1 MKKILVSFLTILLIS
16 VVMMGTV
23 YAAQLETTIDI
34 TANVSEVSA
43 GDKVVFTFALENVTN
58 AKDDSIGAIEGTVT
72 YDTNFFELVTGVTN
86 TSFSAGGE
94 SGEKFNVLCGG
105 AKDGETVAI
114 LTLKVKDNPTGS
126 GIVKFTDLAASDG
139 DVERGDEAIAKT
151 ADKSIEIKL
160 KSTTPTEPTDPTE
173 PDQPDDTTVAV
184 TGVAVAPVSQKVKV
198 GKSTTFIAT
207 VTPENA
213 TNKKV
218 KWSSSDESIA
228 TINEDGVVTG
238 IKEGE
243 ATITATTLD
252 GSKKGTATII
262 VEKEEEQ
269 KPTDTEKPDDSNNSN
284 NPTTPSTP
292 STDKPTTDG
301 TTVTVGGKNN
311 DPTIAT
317 TVLPKAGVSVILL
330 IAVVAASAVAIIV
343 YKKNQKFRDIK

>member
-43 GDKVVFTFALENVTN
+43 GDKVVFTFALKNVAN

-72 YDTNFFELVTGVTN
+72 YDTNFFELVKGATN

-160 KSTTPTEPTDPTE
+160 KSTEPTEPTE
-173 PDQPDDTTVAV
+173 PEKPQPDNTNVAV
-184 TGVAVAPVSQKVKV
+184 TGVTVAPVSQKVKV

>member
-34 TANVSEVSA
+34 TANVSEVSE
-43 GDKVVFTFALENVTN
+43 GDKVVFTFALKNVAN

-72 YDTNFFELVTGVTN
+72 YDTNFFELVKGATN
-86 TSFSAGGE
+86 TSFTAGGE

-151 ADKSIEIKL
+151 PDKSIEIKL
-160 KSTTPTEPTDPTE
+160 RSTEPTDPENPQT
-173 PDQPDDTTVAV
+173 DNTNVAV
-184 TGVAVAPVSQKVKV
+184 KGVTVEPVSQKLKV

-207 VTPENA
+207 VSPENA

-238 IKEGE
+238 VKEGE

-252 GSKKGTATII
+252 GSKTGTATII

-269 KPTDTEKPDDSNNSN
+269 KPTETEKPDNSNNSN
-284 NPTTPSTP
+284 NTTTPGT
-292 STDKPTTDG
+292 TDSDNKTTDG
-301 TTVTVGGKNN
+301 MTVTVGGKNN

-317 TVLPKAGVSVILL
+317 TVIPKAGISIILL
-330 IAVVAASAVAIIV
+330 MAVVAASGVAVFM

>member
-43 GDKVVFTFALENVTN
+43 GDKVVFTFALKNVAN

-86 TSFSAGGE
+86 TTFSAGGE

-114 LTLKVKDNPTGS
+114 FTLKVKDNPTGS

-151 ADKSIEIKL
+151 PDKSIEIKL
-160 KSTTPTEPTDPTE
+160 KSTEPTEPEKP
-173 PDQPDDTTVAV
+173 QPDNTNVAV
-184 TGVAVAPVSQKVKV
+184 TGVTVAPVSQKVKV

-207 VTPENA
+207 VSPENA

-238 IKEGE
+238 VKEGE

-252 GSKKGTATII
+252 GSKTGTATII

-269 KPTDTEKPDDSNNSN
+269 KPTETEKTDDSNN
-284 NPTTPSTP
+284 T
-292 STDKPTTDG
+292 TTDG
-301 TTVTVGGKNN
+301 MTVTVGGKNN

-317 TVLPKAGVSVILL
+317 TVIPKAGISIILL
-330 IAVVAASAVAIIV
+330 MAVVAASGVAVFM

>member
-1 MKKILVSFLTILLIS
+1 MKKFLVSFLTILLIS

-43 GDKVVFTFALENVTN
+43 GDKVVFTFALKNVTN

-72 YDTNFFELVTGVTN
+72 YDTNFFELVKGATN

-114 LTLKVKDNPTGS
+114 FTLKVKDNPTGS

-151 ADKSIEIKL
+151 PDKSIEIKL
-160 KSTTPTEPTDPTE
+160 KSTEPTEPEKP
-173 PDQPDDTTVAV
+173 QPDNTNVAV
-184 TGVAVAPVSQKVKV
+184 TGVTVAPVSQKVKV

-207 VTPENA
+207 VSPENA

-228 TINEDGVVTG
+228 TVDEDGVVTG
-238 IKEGE
+238 VKEGE

-252 GSKKGTATII
+252 GNKTGNATII
-262 VEKEEEQ
+262 VEKEEQ
-269 KPTDTEKPDDSNNSN
+269 KPTETEKPDNSNNSN
-284 NPTTPSTP
+284 NTTTPG
-292 STDKPTTDG
+292 TTNSDNKTADG
-301 TTVTVGGKNN
+301 MTVTVGGKNN

-317 TVLPKAGVSVILL
+317 TVIPKAGLSVMLL
-330 IAVVAASAVAIIV
+330 IAVITASGVAVFM
-343 YKKNQKFRDIK
+343 YKKNQKYRDIK

>member
-34 TANVSEVSA
+34 TANVSEVSE
-43 GDKVVFTFALENVTN
+43 GDKVVFTFALKNVAN

-72 YDTNFFELVTGVTN
+72 YDTNFFELVKGATN

-126 GIVKFTDLAASDG
+126 GIVKFTDLSASDG

-160 KSTTPTEPTDPTE
+160 RSTEPTEPENP
-173 PDQPDDTTVAV
+173 QPDNTNVAV
-184 TGVAVAPVSQKVKV
+184 TGVTVAPVSQKVKV

-207 VTPENA
+207 VSPENA

-228 TINEDGVVTG
+228 TVNEDGVVTG
-238 IKEGE
+238 VKEGE

-252 GSKKGTATII
+252 GDKTGNATII

-269 KPTDTEKPDDSNNSN
+269 KPTETEKPDNSNNSN
-284 NPTTPSTP
+284 NTTTPGTTNS
-292 STDKPTTDG
+292 DNKTTDG
-301 TTVTVGGKNN
+301 MTVTAGGKNN

-317 TVLPKAGVSVILL
+317 TVIPKAGISIILL
-330 IAVVAASAVAIIV
+330 MAVVAASGVAVFM

>member
-34 TANVSEVSA
+34 TANVSEVSE
-43 GDKVVFTFALENVTN
+43 GDKVVFTFALKNVAN

-72 YDTNFFELVTGVTN
+72 YDTNFFELVKGATN
-86 TSFSAGGE
+86 TSFTAGGE

-151 ADKSIEIKL
+151 PDKSIEIKL
-160 KSTTPTEPTDPTE
+160 RSTEPTEPENPQTDNTN
-173 PDQPDDTTVAV
+173 VAV
-184 TGVAVAPVSQKVKV
+184 KGVTVEPVSQKLKV

-207 VTPENA
+207 VSPENA

-238 IKEGE
+238 VKEGE

-252 GSKKGTATII
+252 GSKTGTATII

-269 KPTDTEKPDDSNNSN
+269 KPTETEKPDNSNNSN
-284 NPTTPSTP
+284 NTTTPGT
-292 STDKPTTDG
+292 TDSDNKTTDG
-301 TTVTVGGKNN
+301 MTVTVGGKNN

-317 TVLPKAGVSVILL
+317 TVIPKAGISIILL
-330 IAVVAASAVAIIV
+330 MAVVAASGVAVFM

>member
-43 GDKVVFTFALENVTN
+43 GDKVVFTFALKNVAN

-72 YDTNFFELVTGVTN
+72 YDTNFFELVKGATN

-151 ADKSIEIKL
+151 PDKSIEIKL
-160 KSTTPTEPTDPTE
+160 KSTEPTEPTE
-173 PDQPDDTTVAV
+173 PEKPQPDNTNVAV
-184 TGVAVAPVSQKVKV
+184 TGVTVAPVSQKVKV

-238 IKEGE
+238 VKEGE

-252 GSKKGTATII
+252 GSKTGTATII

-269 KPTDTEKPDDSNNSN
+269 KPTETEKPDNSNNSN
-284 NPTTPSTP
+284 NTTTPGT
-292 STDKPTTDG
+292 TDSDNKTTDG
-301 TTVTVGGKNN
+301 MTVTVGGKNN

-317 TVLPKAGVSVILL
+317 TVIPKAGISIILL
-330 IAVVAASAVAIIV
+330 MAVVAASGVAVFM

>member
-43 GDKVVFTFALENVTN
+43 GDKVVFTFALKNVAN

-72 YDTNFFELVTGVTN
+72 YDTNFFELVKGATN

-114 LTLKVKDNPTGS
+114 FTLKVKDNPTGS

-151 ADKSIEIKL
+151 PDKSIEIKL
-160 KSTTPTEPTDPTE
+160 RSTEPTEPEKP
-173 PDQPDDTTVAV
+173 QPDNTNVAV
-184 TGVAVAPVSQKVKV
+184 TGVTVAPVSQKVKV

-207 VTPENA
+207 VSPENA

-228 TINEDGVVTG
+228 TVDEDGVVTG
-238 IKEGE
+238 VKEGE

-252 GSKKGTATII
+252 GNKTGNATII
-262 VEKEEEQ
+262 VEKEEQ
-269 KPTDTEKPDDSNNSN
+269 KPTATEKPDNSN
-284 NPTTPSTP
+284 TPGTTNS
-292 STDKPTTDG
+292 DNKTTDG
-301 TTVTVGGKNN
+301 MTVTVGGKNN

-317 TVLPKAGVSVILL
+317 TVIPKAGLSVMLL
-330 IAVVAASAVAIIV
+330 IAVITASGVAVFM
-343 YKKNQKFRDIK
+343 YKKNQKYRDIK